1 MSQVFGIPIAGSASL
16 SASRSV
22 LNDAFLALQSNF
34 LGTADPTGAA
44 AADGAWAVRTDTA
57 ELKIRIAGAY
67 VVAGK
72 YALNLGHLRIDGTN
86 AMTGSLD
93 MDGQDI
99 ILTADGNTRLENGT
113 NNSMRFVINSVETI
127 VLGVAGGEFAYNETG
142 ADINWRFESD
152 TNANLLFLDAGLDSG
167 AGFVGIRTATPVSVL
182 DVVGS
187 FSYMVV
193 ATSTSPYNLTAA
205 DCVLDVT
212 TGAGTFTVNLPVMVR
227 GRRYV
232 VKKADVSAGTVVI
245 NRAGA
250 DTIENPAGAGRAQT
264 TLTLAATQ
272 NTAVTLE
279 GGAGTVWLIQSLRG
293 TVT

>member
-57 ELKIRIAGAY
+57 ELKIRISGAY

-182 DVVGS
+182 DV
-187 FSYMVV
+187 
-193 ATSTSPYNLTAA
+193 
-205 DCVLDVT
+205 T

-279 GGAGTVWLIQSLRG
+279 GGAGIVWLIQSLRG

>member
-1 MSQVFGIPIAGSASL
+1 
-16 SASRSV
+16 V

-99 ILTADGNTRLENGT
+99 ILTADGNTRIENGT
-113 NNSMRFVINSVETI
+113 NNSIRLVINTVETI
-127 VLGVAGGEFAYNETG
+127 VLGQAAGEFAFNETG
-142 ADINWRFESD
+142 LDINTRFESD

-167 AGFVGIRTATPVSVL
+167 AGMVGVRTATPVSVL
-182 DVVGS
+182 DVFGS
-187 FSYMVV
+187 FSHQVI
-193 ATSTSPYNLTAA
+193 ATSSTPYNLTAA
-205 DCVLDVT
+205 DSYLEVT
-212 TGAGTFTVNLPVMVR
+212 TGAGLFTVNLPAIVR
-227 GRRYV
+227 GRRYHVKMV
-232 VKKADVSAGTVVI
+232 VNGGGNIAVVANGANTIEDEGTSAAGT
-245 NRAGA
+245 
-250 DTIENPAGAGRAQT
+250 T
-264 TLTLAATQ
+264 
-272 NTAVTLE
+272 VTLSGVNSSVTLY
-279 GGAGTVWLIQSLRG
+279 GGTGTVWRIEDFKG
-293 TVT
+293 TMTVA

>member
-1 MSQVFGIPIAGSASL
+1 MSQVFAIPIAGSASL
-16 SASRSV
+16 SASRTV
-22 LNDAFLALQSNF
+22 LNDAFLALQTNF

-57 ELKIRIAGAY
+57 ELKIRISGAY

-187 FSYMVV
+187 FSHQVR
-193 ATSTSPYNLTAA
+193 STSSSPDTLTAA
-205 DCVLDVT
+205 DSYLLVT
-212 TGAGTFTVNLPVMVR
+212 AGAGTFAVNLPAVVR
-227 GRRYV
+227 GRRYHIKLV
-232 VKKADVSAGTVVI
+232 ATGGGVCTI
-245 NRAGA
+245 TRNGA
-250 DTIENPAGAGRAQT
+250 DTIEDEGTGA
-264 TLTLAATQ
+264 
-272 NTAVTLE
+272 
-279 GGAGTVWLIQSLRG
+279 AGTVITLTSVNSSITIYGGNTTIWRIEDMKG
-293 TVT
+293 TVGVA